1 MKFSNEILKAEG
13 DEFADKESFVTE
25 AYKQKM
31 REIREQEEEEK
42 LQDLKESIMDV
53 TKQRDMSGFYKW
65 VKVFLLMMPFV
76 HYRKSHGVSILR
88 SFTWN
93 V

>member
-1 MKFSNEILKAEG
+1 MEKHCIFGSFLTNILKAEG

-53 TKQRDMSGFYKW
+53 TKQRDMSGFYK
-65 VKVFLLMMPFV
+65 
-76 HYRKSHGVSILR
+76 
-88 SFTWN
+88 
-93 V
+93 

>member
-65 VKVFLLMMPFV
+65 VKVSFAILSRDLLSV
-76 HYRKSHGVSILR
+76 QT
-88 SFTWN
+88 SFIETYQ
-93 V
+93 

>member
-1 MKFSNEILKAEG
+1 
-13 DEFADKESFVTE
+13 
-25 AYKQKM
+25 M

-65 VKVFLLMMPFV
+65 VKVIFCHFGREFV
-76 HYRKSHGVSILR
+76 VNSN
-88 SFTWN
+88 F
-93 V
+93 